1 MNKLFTFLAS
11 AALVGSFTACSS
23 DEPAKGS
30 DQGTENG
37 SNFYL
42 AIKISDA
49 NSLSRA
55 GEGEGVPSTPIVNEG
70 DFAMST
76 TENEVE
82 DVHFYFFDKKGVFMT
97 EASVWG
103 DKEGSTETPNVEI
116 ERESVLVLRNLKKDE
131 LPAYLITVINAPAD
145 FIAKASS
152 KTDYYKTM
160 DDMHKETMDIF
171 RNPSAESKRFVM
183 STTSF
188 YDNEDIYNGNYDVT
202 YPYANKLKDTY
213 FLKEV
218 PKEGDLTDDNT
229 VKIYVER
236 LAAKYSLTSTEEYF
250 KVETTVGGE
259 NNDMTGDDSTP
270 YPSGDVDIYVKIDKF
285 DVAGVEKESYL
296 SKHIN
301 LWKETAPT
309 AGWNWNDALNH
320 RSYWAESVNYVS
332 LAANYPEENPLTG
345 KLYNDF
351 TGVASDGKFAPV
363 YSNETTNSLAALQ
376 GTNNSLR
383 GSRTPNFIIIAT
395 SYTKNADGEYTPI
408 ELIQEG
414 SLYYTQD
421 RYIARTLDRLKG
433 LTGLNFYK
441 FTGKTSEDKNDY
453 NNYEQVDVTDVAIQR
468 YGNDN
473 SKIELIPT
481 TGVTELYQKQDDGKF
496 KPTTTESFK
505 TELNSLFLNG
515 NQPTMSTSGKMYYS
529 IAVEHLL
536 GTNADNTE
544 RKITKEGEYGV
555 VRNHWY
561 QLEISKISH
570 LGTGL
575 YEPDKSK
582 EPITPKDEE
591 PATYAMGARI
601 KILSWKI
608 VKQTVDL

>member
-23 DEPAKGS
+23 DEPAKGP

-145 FIAKASS
+145 FITKASS

-188 YDNEDIYNGNYDVT
+188 YDKNNTHNDNYDVA

-218 PKEGDLTDDNT
+218 PKEEDLTEENT
-229 VKIYVER
+229 VK
-236 LAAKYSLTSTEEYF
+236 ST
-250 KVETTVGGE
+250 
-259 NNDMTGDDSTP
+259 
-270 YPSGDVDIYVKIDKF
+270 
-285 DVAGVEKESYL
+285 
-296 SKHIN
+296 
-301 LWKETAPT
+301 
-309 AGWNWNDALNH
+309 LN
-320 RSYWAESVNYVS
+320 VS
-332 LAANYPEENPLTG
+332 PQNILLP
-345 KLYNDF
+345 
-351 TGVASDGKFAPV
+351 
-363 YSNETTNSLAALQ
+363 Q
-376 GTNNSLR
+376 
-383 GSRTPNFIIIAT
+383 
-395 SYTKNADGEYTPI
+395 
-408 ELIQEG
+408 
-414 SLYYTQD
+414 
-421 RYIARTLDRLKG
+421 
-433 LTGLNFYK
+433 
-441 FTGKTSEDKNDY
+441 
-453 NNYEQVDVTDVAIQR
+453 QR
-468 YGNDN
+468 N
-473 SKIELIPT
+473 
-481 TGVTELYQKQDDGKF
+481 
-496 KPTTTESFK
+496 
-505 TELNSLFLNG
+505 
-515 NQPTMSTSGKMYYS
+515 
-529 IAVEHLL
+529 
-536 GTNADNTE
+536 
-544 RKITKEGEYGV
+544 
-555 VRNHWY
+555 
-561 QLEISKISH
+561 ISK
-570 LGTGL
+570 LRL
-575 YEPDKSK
+575 QLAVK
-582 EPITPKDEE
+582 
-591 PATYAMGARI
+591 AM
-601 KILSWKI
+601 
-608 VKQTVDL
+608 T